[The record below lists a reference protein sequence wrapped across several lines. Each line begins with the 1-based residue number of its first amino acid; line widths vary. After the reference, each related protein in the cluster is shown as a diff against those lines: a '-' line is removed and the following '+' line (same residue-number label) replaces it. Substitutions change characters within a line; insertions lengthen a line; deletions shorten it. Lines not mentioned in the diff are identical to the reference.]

1 MQLKRQYKIFNNEH
15 KFIML
20 KKLIIFIAALVPM
33 AIFAQSGKI
42 AYINSQEI
50 FMAMPEVPDIEK
62 QLNDK
67 QEQVKKNAEAL
78 QTEYN
83 TKLDEFSKAANN
95 TTVSDAVKQD
105 QQKQLIQIQE
115 RYQQFLQN
123 SDKEQQE
130 LYQKLVAPVN
140 KKIADAIKAVGDE
153 KGYAYIFDIATQV
166 SPIVYIHNTSE
177 NATPLVKTKLGL
189 Q

>member
-1 MQLKRQYKIFNNEH
+1 
-15 KFIML
+15 
-20 KKLIIFIAALVPM
+20 
-33 AIFAQSGKI
+33 
-42 AYINSQEI
+42 
-50 FMAMPEVPDIEK
+50 
-62 QLNDK
+62 
-67 QEQVKKNAEAL
+67 
-78 QTEYN
+78 
-83 TKLDEFSKAANN
+83 
-95 TTVSDAVKQD
+95 VKQD

-153 KGYAYIFDIATQV
+153 KGYAYIFDIATQA
-166 SPIVYIHNTSE
+166 SQIVYIHNTSE

>member
-1 MQLKRQYKIFNNEH
+1 MR
-15 KFIML
+15 
-20 KKLIIFIAALVPM
+20 KKLIILFFAIAPLAVFGQT
-33 AIFAQSGKI
+33 AKI

-67 QEQVKKNAEAL
+67 QDQVKKNAEAL

-83 TKLDEFSKAANN
+83 SKLDEFSKANANA
-95 TTVSDAVKQD
+95 TISDAIKQD
-105 QQKQLIQIQE
+105 QQKQLVQIQE

-123 SDKEQQE
+123 SDKEQQD

-140 KKIADAIKAVGDE
+140 KKIADAIKAIGDE
-153 KGYAYIFDIATQV
+153 KGYAYIFDIATQN
-166 SPIVYIHNTSE
+166 SQIVYIHNTSE
-177 NATPLVKTKLGL
+177 NATPLVKAKLGL
-189 Q
+189 K